1 MLLTNKNIS
10 AILQLY
16 LRERL
21 IYIYIER
28 VIDENTFREVFT
40 MIYEDLTELE
50 TSNELY
56 GVSPLAYV
64 VLDCAR

>member
-1 MLLTNKNIS
+1 MTNKNIS